1 MKKII
6 LLFTIC
12 LSCMS
17 SVKGDPISLR
27 PQIID
32 ETPIYIGKPKVP
44 ARPLLVD
51 VAGHTLTLFSP
62 FEDVVNIE
70 LFDAS
75 EDAVYTGWLAP
86 GQTTFAFPNTLSGE
100 YTIRLNVGSIYYI
113 GVIELE

>member
-1 MKKII
+1 
-6 LLFTIC
+6 
-12 LSCMS
+12 MS

-32 ETPIYIGKPKVP
+32 ETPIYIGKPKAPV
-44 ARPLLVD
+44 RPLLID
-51 VAGHTLTLFSP
+51 AAGHTLTLFSP
-62 FEDVVNIE
+62 FEEVVTIE

-75 EDAVYTGWLAP
+75 EDAIYTGWLAP
-86 GQTTFAFPNTLSGE
+86 GQTTLTFPNTLSGE

>member
-86 GQTTFAFPNTLSGE
+86 GQTTLTFPNTLSGE